1 MSRIGGAIRDTMS
14 VENDAPRVNVWERG
28 RPSFLV
34 LLNARDP
41 TPGHSY
47 LRLLRRKCLLPSAPR
62 VRLRTLNRT
71 SYESRN
77 AMTNVPTA
85 ARAASA
91 LRNFSILG
99 PPIESSAAAHG
110 MRRKGIL
117 LRALALTAGKRNICK
132 HLFANHTLDHTSDGG
147 WLRYPKKRGRLQR
160 GVCPEKR
167 MAKQERGWTRKVS
180 ASLMAI
186 TSHLPRGWVNERYSC
201 SDSSACLRLRM
212 RCATPM
218 HSTAPPAIQVK
229 VTPLRPV
236 SGRLEPSGR

>member
-1 MSRIGGAIRDTMS
+1 MSRIGGEIWDTIS
-14 VENDAPRVNVWERG
+14 IENDAPRVNVWERG

-71 SYESRN
+71 SYESKN
-77 AMTNVPTA
+77 AMTNVL
-85 ARAASA
+85 AS
-91 LRNFSILG
+91 
-99 PPIESSAAAHG
+99 
-110 MRRKGIL
+110 
-117 LRALALTAGKRNICK
+117 
-132 HLFANHTLDHTSDGG
+132 DDGG
-147 WLRYPKKRGRLQR
+147 WLRYPKKTGQTPVRSLPRKMNGKARTWMD
-160 GVCPEKR
+160 EKSV
-167 MAKQERGWTRKVS
+167 RKS
-180 ASLMAI
+180 HGI
-186 TSHLPRGWVNERYSC
+186 TSHLPKGWVSERYSC

-236 SGRLEPSGR
+236 RGRPTCLVLPTVILKVPSEFVVVPVSA

>member
-14 VENDAPRVNVWERG
+14 IENDAPRVNVWERG

-47 LRLLRRKCLLPSAPR
+47 LRLLRRKCLPPSAPR
-62 VRLRTLNRT
+62 ERLRTLNRT

-77 AMTNVPTA
+77 AMTDE
-85 ARAASA
+85 SA
-91 LRNFSILG
+91 
-99 PPIESSAAAHG
+99 
-110 MRRKGIL
+110 
-117 LRALALTAGKRNICK
+117 
-132 HLFANHTLDHTSDGG
+132 SDGG
-147 WLRYPKKRGRLQR
+147 GRLC
-160 GVCPEKR
+160 CPR
-167 MAKQERGWTRKVS
+167 MAKQERRWTRKVS

-186 TSHLPRGWVNERYSC
+186 TSHLPKGWVSERYSC

-236 SGRLEPSGR
+236 SGRPTDLVLPTLMVTSPAAASVPVSS

>member
-14 VENDAPRVNVWERG
+14 MENDAPRVSVRERG
-28 RPSFLV
+28 RPSFQL

-47 LRLLRRKCLLPSAPR
+47 LRFRRKCRPPSAPR

-77 AMTNVPTA
+77 AMTNVP
-85 ARAASA
+85 AS
-91 LRNFSILG
+91 
-99 PPIESSAAAHG
+99 
-110 MRRKGIL
+110 
-117 LRALALTAGKRNICK
+117 
-132 HLFANHTLDHTSDGG
+132 DDGG
-147 WLRYPKKRGRLQR
+147 WLRYPKKRGKLQC

-186 TSHLPRGWVNERYSC
+186 TSHLPKRWVSERYSC

-236 SGRLEPSGR
+236 SGRLEPFLFLTVRVTVPSV

>member
-1 MSRIGGAIRDTMS
+1 MSRIGWAIRDTMS
-14 VENDAPRVNVWERG
+14 IENDAPRVSVRERG
-28 RPSFLV
+28 RPSFQL

-47 LRLLRRKCLLPSAPR
+47 LRLLRRKCLPPSAPR

-77 AMTNVPTA
+77 AMTNVPA
-85 ARAASA
+85 
-91 LRNFSILG
+91 
-99 PPIESSAAAHG
+99 
-110 MRRKGIL
+110 
-117 LRALALTAGKRNICK
+117 
-132 HLFANHTLDHTSDGG
+132 SDGG
-147 WLRYPKKRGRLQR
+147 GCLCCPKKRGKLQR

-167 MAKQERGWTRKVS
+167 MAKQERRWTRKVS

-186 TSHLPRGWVNERYSC
+186 TSHLPKGWVSERYSC

-236 SGRLEPSGR
+236 SGRLEPFWSTMVRCTLPSAASVLV